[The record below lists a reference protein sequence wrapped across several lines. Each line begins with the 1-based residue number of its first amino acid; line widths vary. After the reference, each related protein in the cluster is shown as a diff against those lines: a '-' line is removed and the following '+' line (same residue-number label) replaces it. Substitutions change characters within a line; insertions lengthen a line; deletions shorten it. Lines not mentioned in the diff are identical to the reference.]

1 MRIAMK
7 VNGIERVGDAEP
19 QLRLSTYLRENL
31 GLTGAKEGCREGEC
45 GACTVLVEG
54 RPVNSCLMLAFQA
67 DGLAVE
73 TIEGLGGGDGAL
85 SPLQRAFLACGA
97 VQCGYC
103 TPGMIMAAEGLL
115 RADPDPDEAAIRHAL
130 AGNLCRCTG
139 FHAIVEAVRA
149 AAVAR

>member
-1 MRIAMK
+1 MRMVIK
-7 VNGIERVGDAEP
+7 INGVERVGDVDPA
-19 QLRLSTYLRENL
+19 LRLSTFLRETQ

-54 RPVNSCLMLAFQA
+54 KPVNSCLMLAFQA

-73 TIEGLGGGDGAL
+73 TIEGLVGRDGAL
-85 SPLQRAFLACGA
+85 SPLQTAFLEHGA

-103 TPGMIMAAEGLL
+103 TPGMVMAAEGLL

-149 AAVAR
+149 AATAR

>member
-1 MRIAMK
+1 MRIAIR
-7 VNGIERVGDAEP
+7 VNGIERAGDAEP
-19 QLRLSTYLRENL
+19 RLRLSTFLRETL

-73 TIEGLGGGDGAL
+73 TIEGLGGHDGGL
-85 SPLQRAFLACGA
+85 SPLQRAFLDCGA

-139 FHAIVEAVRA
+139 FHSIVEAVRA
-149 AAVAR
+149 AAAAR

>member
-7 VNGIERVGDAEP
+7 INGVERVEDVDPA
-19 QLRLSTYLRENL
+19 QRLSTFLRETL

-45 GACTVLVEG
+45 GACTVLVES

-67 DGLAVE
+67 EGLAVE
-73 TIEGLGGGDGAL
+73 TIEGLGRSDGGL
-85 SPLQRAFLACGA
+85 SPLQRAFLDRGA

-115 RADPDPDEAAIRHAL
+115 RADPNPDEATIRHAL

-139 FHAIVEAVRA
+139 FHSIVEAVRA
-149 AAVAR
+149 AAAAR

>member
-1 MRIAMK
+1 MK
-7 VNGIERVGDAEP
+7 INGVERVEDVDPA
-19 QLRLSTYLRENL
+19 QRLSTFLRETL

-45 GACTVLVEG
+45 GACTVLVES

-67 DGLAVE
+67 EGLAVE
-73 TIEGLGGGDGAL
+73 TIEGLGRSDGGL
-85 SPLQRAFLACGA
+85 SPLQRAFLDRGA

-115 RADPDPDEAAIRHAL
+115 RADPNPDEATIRHAL

-139 FHAIVEAVRA
+139 FHSIVEAVRA
-149 AAVAR
+149 AAAAR